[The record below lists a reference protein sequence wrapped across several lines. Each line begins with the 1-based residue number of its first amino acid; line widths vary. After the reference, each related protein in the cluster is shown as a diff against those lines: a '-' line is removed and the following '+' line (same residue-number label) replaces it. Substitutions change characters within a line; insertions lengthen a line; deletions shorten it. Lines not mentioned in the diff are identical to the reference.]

1 MNRNFFRRIA
11 GGTAGGFLLALS
23 APLYVYALENA
34 DDASSGMGMVM
45 ILLAVGIGMMLSV
58 WQQNRKKK

>member
-11 GGTAGGFLLALS
+11 GGTLGGFLMTLS
-23 APLYVYALENA
+23 APLYVYAQENA
-34 DDASSGMGMVM
+34 DDASSGMGIVT
-45 ILLAVGIGMMLSV
+45 ILLAVGIGMMLSI